1 MFWLLCVGS
10 NFFFWSTLLGVLQV
24 FCTFISTSFF
34 GFENY
39 FLYDTFW
46 TFESSPSSIPSI
58 LRFGVFIVS
67 KIYWMFY
74 VRIFLALAFFWT
86 DVSISSMVSST
97 PKIYSSITYILL
109 VILMSVGS
117 VLFPRFSI
125 FRIASVYVFFI
136 PSVSTFRSWTVL
148 FTFFTCLIVFPVF
161 L

>member
-1 MFWLLCVGS
+1 
-10 NFFFWSTLLGVLQV
+10 
-24 FCTFISTSFF
+24 
-34 GFENY
+34 
-39 FLYDTFW
+39 
-46 TFESSPSSIPSI
+46 
-58 LRFGVFIVS
+58 
-67 KIYWMFY
+67 MFY

-136 PSVSTFRSWTVL
+136 PSVSTFRS
-148 FTFFTCLIVFPVF
+148 
-161 L
+161 